1 MSHPSTLDL
10 DRHSSMEKSRRS
22 ASRSQPRTQAERGDV
37 LCDFC
42 NTNQKAEKSCLV
54 CLASYCENHLQSHYE
69 YPALMKHKL
78 VKATGQMR
86 EKICAQHDKLM
97 EAFCRTD
104 QTSVCVLCMMDE
116 HKHHN
121 IVPAGTERTEKQKQ
135 LGTTLH
141 KSQQRIDQRIKKWQ
155 DLRQAV
161 ESVKHS
167 AQTVQEE
174 NERIFTE
181 LLLSLERRYNDVKEK
196 IRSHEKTTVTQ
207 GELLLDR
214 LEEEIT
220 LLRKRHS
227 DLDKLSHTDDHIH
240 FLQSWQSLS
249 GPSGYEDLNSVSI
262 APYYSFDSTK
272 RAVATLKL
280 QVEEVCKT
288 EMNNIS
294 GAVREVYI
302 TQEAEAKT
310 ERRKSVLSNEL
321 KAKEEPKPR
330 GELKLREEPRTRG
343 EPKLREDFMKYASQL
358 ILEVN
363 SVHPS
368 IHLSEGNRTA
378 TMKTEPKN
386 YPPHPERFD
395 HWQQVLCRDSV
406 TGTRCYWEVDWK
418 GTEIDIA
425 VAYKGIHRKGNSNEC
440 SLGWNDVSWSLYCS
454 DSKLAFVHNNRS
466 KDIPGPSSARI
477 GVYLDHAVGI
487 LAFYNVSDDMKLLHR
502 VQTTFTEPLYPAF
515 SVWGFGTTI
524 RL

>member
-1 MSHPSTLDL
+1 
-10 DRHSSMEKSRRS
+10 MERSRRS
-22 ASRSQPRTQAERGDV
+22 ASRSQPRAQAERGDV

-42 NTNQKAEKSCLV
+42 TTRQKAEMSCLV
-54 CLASYCENHLQSHYE
+54 CLASYCENHLLSHYE

-116 HKHHN
+116 HKHHD

-135 LGTTLH
+135 LGSTLH

-181 LLLSLERRYNDVKEK
+181 LLLSLERKYNDVKEM
-196 IRSHEKTTVTQ
+196 IRTREKTTVTQ
-207 GELLLDR
+207 GEILLDR
-214 LEEEIT
+214 IEEEIT

-240 FLQSWQSLS
+240 FLQSWQNLS
-249 GPSGYEDLNSVSI
+249 GPSGYEDLNNVSI
-262 APYYSFDSTK
+262 VPYYSFDSAK

-288 EMNNIS
+288 EMSNIS
-294 GAVREVYI
+294 GAVKEVHI
-302 TQEAEAKT
+302 TEEAEAKR
-310 ERRKSVLSNEL
+310 ERRESMLSSEL
-321 KAKEEPKPR
+321 KERKEPSIR
-330 GELKLREEPRTRG
+330 GELRTREEPRTRA
-343 EPKLREDFMKYASQL
+343 EPKIREDFMKYACQL
-358 ILEVN
+358 ILDVN
-363 SVHPS
+363 TVHPN

-378 TMKTEPKN
+378 MMKTEPKN
-386 YPPHPERFD
+386 YPDHPERFD

-406 TGTRCYWEVDWK
+406 TGTSQSTSQCYWEVDWR

-425 VAYKGIHRKGNSNEC
+425 VTYKGIRRKGNSNEC
-440 SLGWNDVSWSLYCS
+440 SLGWNEVSWSLYCS
-454 DSKLAFVHNNRS
+454 DSKLSFVHNNRS
-466 KDIPGPSSARI
+466 KDIPSPLSNNI
-477 GVYLDHAVGI
+477 GVYLDHTAGI
-487 LAFYNVSDDMKLLHR
+487 LAFYSVSDGMKLLYK

-524 RL
+524 KL